1 MVVTTRTVLF
11 RYLREQLLFVYFPV
25 GGMAMSTVC
34 HIFRLQ
40 LMAAHLQEAEWQE
53 EADRRNHLIFMQSA
67 IGKISIKA
75 DRRNHLILMQSAI
88 GKISIKVQAESS
100 HLYAIC
106 YR

>member
-1 MVVTTRTVLF
+1 
-11 RYLREQLLFVYFPV
+11 
-25 GGMAMSTVC
+25 MSTVC

-88 GKISIKVQAESS
+88 GRISIKVDRRN
-100 HLYAIC
+100 HLIFMQFAKGRISI
-106 YR
+106 